1 MKECEVKILDEED
14 LLFVDHL
21 KTLGIQKS
29 VALTLTFLLNVKEAS
44 SRDIEIGTGL
54 RQPEISLAIS
64 FMKSH
69 SWITGKLMKLN
80 RRGRPLHVY
89 SLCVP
94 LERIFEYYEEIIYHN
109 SQESIAKIQKIKD
122 ILHSNH

>member
-1 MKECEVKILDEED
+1 MKDYEVKILDDED
-14 LLFVDHL
+14 VRFAAHL
-21 KTLGIQKS
+21 KSLGIQKS
-29 VALTLTFLLNVKEAS
+29 VALTLTYLLNVDEAS

-54 RQPEISLAIS
+54 RQPEISLAIC

-69 SWITGKLMKLN
+69 SWVAGKLVKVN
-80 RRGRPLHVY
+80 RKGRPLHVY

-94 LERIFEYYEEIIYHN
+94 LERIFEYYESIIYHD

-122 ILHSNH
+122 LLHNE